1 MMINATEEFLILK
14 VMMKAYDEAIRK
26 DDHWLAYQVSVDLSE
41 SAQKLSDLALDVAK
55 KHGH

>member
-1 MMINATEEFLILK
+1 MKISATEEFLILK

-26 DDHWLAYQVSVDLSE
+26 DEHWLAYQVSIDLSE
-41 SAQKLSDLALDVAK
+41 SAQKLSDLALEIAK